1 MLLGTRR
8 KTMKN
13 QLAQILRDKG
23 LRQQDLAEALGVS
36 RQTVGYWTKSETL
49 SAKTAASLSSY
60 LGVPIGALLGVPV
73 DGSEAVVKVTGDE
86 PRRPGFE
93 RITVYEV
100 EGACGPSGVEN
111 GTELV
116 AGFVDI
122 AAWFV
127 NSLPGVTS
135 ARSLQIISSSGDSM
149 EPTIAK
155 RSLVLVD
162 TAQTRLSADGVYC
175 LRVEAELYIKRVQ
188 RNLDGTLVLHSDNK
202 LYEPMRIRRDDLPLT
217 AIVGRVVYVFNGSG
231 V

>member
-1 MLLGTRR
+1 
-8 KTMKN
+8 
-13 QLAQILRDKG
+13 
-23 LRQQDLAEALGVS
+23 
-36 RQTVGYWTKSETL
+36 
-49 SAKTAASLSSY
+49 
-60 LGVPIGALLGVPV
+60 
-73 DGSEAVVKVTGDE
+73 
-86 PRRPGFE
+86 
-93 RITVYEV
+93 
-100 EGACGPSGVEN
+100 VEN
-111 GTELV
+111 GAELV

-162 TAQTRLSADGVYC
+162 TAQTRLSAGGVYC

-217 AIVGRVVYVFNGSG
+217 AIVGRVVYVFNGRG